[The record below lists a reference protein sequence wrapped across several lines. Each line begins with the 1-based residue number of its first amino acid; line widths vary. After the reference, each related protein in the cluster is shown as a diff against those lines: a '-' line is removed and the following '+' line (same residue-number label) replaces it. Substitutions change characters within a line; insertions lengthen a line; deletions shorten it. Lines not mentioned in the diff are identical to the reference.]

1 LDIAHEHMFSCTTP
15 GVEKAVTREQAVVV
29 EHMTITTVDCNHTGM
44 YMSKH
49 TKVTFV
55 QLSPDGTC

>member
-1 LDIAHEHMFSCTTP
+1 MFSCTTP

-55 QLSPDGTC
+55 QLSPDGIC